1 MNEMP
6 QRFPAW
12 YKLYGLQAL
21 RVFFL
26 ALTFAAILAALVA
39 SHWHGGM
46 MSGENPKLV
55 MTAGMT
61 YQAVQKQ
68 STLDIGEGV
77 YDNVGEYATRER
89 SFVGSPVFDW
99 QMPGSHIVFKGCR
112 YYSMQ
117 TGYKDNPHLVHIW
130 VTVAP
135 DSLTWTQLKQH
146 LATLRQELHTDGW
159 KPDQSKDFQTG
170 KVTDANQTIADM
182 VDKPDK
188 GDWNGAAGGVGASY
202 AKGDIVLSVLARRL
216 TPPREGEDPYSGKE
230 FIYWIELETR
240 EHWEHY
246 DDDSGVTL
254 PK

>member
-1 MNEMP
+1 
-6 QRFPAW
+6 
-12 YKLYGLQAL
+12 
-21 RVFFL
+21 
-26 ALTFAAILAALVA
+26 
-39 SHWHGGM
+39 
-46 MSGENPKLV
+46 
-55 MTAGMT
+55 
-61 YQAVQKQ
+61 
-68 STLDIGEGV
+68 
-77 YDNVGEYATRER
+77 
-89 SFVGSPVFDW
+89 
-99 QMPGSHIVFKGCR
+99 
-112 YYSMQ
+112 
-117 TGYKDNPHLVHIW
+117 
-130 VTVAP
+130 
-135 DSLTWTQLKQH
+135 